1 MVTFLDTAVNT
12 FFSNAGG
19 LQFLGTIFALPIVFA
34 IFISIIRPFN
44 I

>member
-1 MVTFLDTAVNT
+1 MTFLDTAVNT

-19 LQFLGTIFALPIVFA
+19 IDFLATIFSIPVIIA
-34 IFISIIRPFN
+34 IISAILRPFN

>member
-1 MVTFLDTAVNT
+1 MTFLDNAVNT

-19 LQFLGTIFALPIVFA
+19 IDFLALLCSVIIIWA
-34 IFISIIRPFN
+34 IISALIRPFE

>member
-1 MVTFLDTAVNT
+1 MPTFLDIAVNT

-19 LQFLGTIFALPIVFA
+19 LNFLGTLFSIPLIV
-34 IFISIIRPFN
+34 IIIITMLRPFN